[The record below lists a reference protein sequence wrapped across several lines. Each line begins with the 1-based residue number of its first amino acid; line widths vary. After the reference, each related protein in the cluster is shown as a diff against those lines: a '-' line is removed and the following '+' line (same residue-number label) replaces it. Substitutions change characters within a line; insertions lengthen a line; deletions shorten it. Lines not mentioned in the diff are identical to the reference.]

1 MKKLSSVWL
10 FSERKEHYGGL
21 LAAATALG
29 ETVKTLAEAS
39 NLPPVDVDVLYTLKA
54 PVPNHCVED
63 YAGTIAEAI
72 KQAEPAQG
80 MLLLSTSKR
89 DKALA
94 ARLSILLD
102 APLVNDATD
111 IRLEEGRLLVEQRL
125 YGGLAISEKKVNASF
140 VIVTL
145 PPGAFSV
152 QASEPKESVS
162 CQTVLL
168 DYVPPHHS
176 LMRQARYSKTVDSVG
191 LTKAKCVVG
200 VGRGLAAQSDL
211 ALIQTLA
218 NCLNAEVGCSRP
230 IAEGEHWLGRERY
243 IGISG
248 VMLKCEVYLALGIS
262 GQIQHMVGVNDAKVV
277 IAINKDKNAPV
288 FQSADYGIVGDLY
301 AVVPMLIEKL
311 QPSS

>member
-10 FSERKEHYGGL
+10 FSERKEHYSGL
-21 LAAATALG
+21 LMAATALG
-29 ETVKTLAEAS
+29 ETIKALAEAS
-39 NLPPVDVDVLYTLKA
+39 NLPHVDVDVLYALQQPA
-54 PVPNHCVED
+54 PDHCVED
-63 YAGTIAEAI
+63 YAATIAEAI
-72 KQAEPAQG
+72 KQAKPAQG
-80 MLLLSTSKR
+80 LLLLSTSKK

-102 APLVNDATD
+102 APLVNDATN
-111 IRLEEGRLLVEQRL
+111 IRLEAGSLLVEQRL
-125 YGGLAISEKKVNASF
+125 YGGLAISEKKINASF
-140 VIVTL
+140 AIVTL
-145 PPGAFSV
+145 PPGTFSTSV
-152 QASEPKESVS
+152 SEPKEAVS

-176 LMRQARYSKTVDSVG
+176 LMRQARYSKPVDSVE
-191 LTKAKCVVG
+191 LAKAKCVVG
-200 VGRGLAAQSDL
+200 VGRGLAAQDDL
-211 ALIQTLA
+211 ALIQSLA
-218 NCLNAEVGCSRP
+218 NCLNAEIGCSRP

-301 AVVPMLIEKL
+301 TIVPMLIEKL